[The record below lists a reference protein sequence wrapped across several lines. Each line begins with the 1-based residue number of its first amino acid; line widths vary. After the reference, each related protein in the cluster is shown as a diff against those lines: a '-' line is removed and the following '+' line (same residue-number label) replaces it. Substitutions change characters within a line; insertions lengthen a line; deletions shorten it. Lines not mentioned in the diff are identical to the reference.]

1 MIEAQGRLTTAAA
14 IDREEFLYLVQPLL
28 HSAQRLA
35 HGMLRSPTEAEDVV
49 QEATLKAWSK
59 IKTFQ
64 AGTDF
69 KSWFLTVVANECR
82 QTLRS
87 GWWKVVRKPS
97 VDAGTIRAP
106 QDQVAANDGV
116 REALNKLNY
125 DHRVVIVLRY
135 YLDLSFEQIGTT
147 LGISPLTA
155 KSRTH
160 RALARLRPMFN
171 TPELIGDGGF
181 RHE

>member
-1 MIEAQGRLTTAAA
+1 MIEAQGRFTTAAA
-14 IDREEFLYLVQPLL
+14 IDREEFLHLVQPVL

-59 IKTFQ
+59 IGTFRT
-64 AGTDF
+64 GTDF

-87 GWWKVVRKPS
+87 GWWKVLRRPS

-106 QDQVAANDGV
+106 QDQVAADDGV
-116 REALNKLNY
+116 RLALNQLSY
-125 DHRVVIVLRY
+125 DHRMVIVLRY
-135 YLDLSFEQIGTT
+135 YLDLSFDQMGQT
-147 LGISPLTA
+147 LGISPRTA

-181 RHE
+181 RNE

>member
-1 MIEAQGRLTTAAA
+1 MLQAQVLNRSDA
-14 IDREEFLYLVQPLL
+14 IDREEFLYLIQPVL

-35 HGMLRSPTEAEDVV
+35 HAMLRSPTEAEDVV

-59 IKTFQ
+59 IGTFR

-69 KSWFLTVVANECR
+69 KSWFLKIVANECR

-87 GWWKVVRKPS
+87 VWWRVVRESS
-97 VDAGTIRAP
+97 VDRGSIRSP
-106 QDQVAANDGV
+106 QDQFVADDAV
-116 REALNKLNY
+116 RRALNQLSY
-125 DHRVVIVLRY
+125 DHRAVFALRY
-135 YLDLSFEQIGTT
+135 YLDLSFEQIGMT

-160 RALARLRPMFN
+160 RALDRLRPMFSI
-171 TPELIGDGGF
+171 PEVIGD
-181 RHE
+181 E